1 MHHPNRRQTT
11 VEHPR
16 MMPLAQSA
24 VDATA
29 ASVLLAMMRLYRAIP
44 MHQQPLEMMQIM
56 QPLRQHQ

>member
-1 MHHPNRRQTT
+1 MHHPNLRQTT

-29 ASVLLAMMRLYRAIP
+29 ASVLLATMRQYRAIL
-44 MHQQPLEMMQIM
+44 MHKLLLEVMQSLHR
-56 QPLRQHQ
+56 LRQHQ